1 MAMTQLLLA
10 RRLHTQRRIE
20 MNYSVEKLRHRNN
33 GTRAKQI
40 IFNDGTR
47 VLISYET
54 VVASVKDDKMY
65 RHWDK
70 WKATTGKHIAEFMG
84 VYKKEWDKMPVVNFR
99 DVLTSDQSVIT
110 EYVWVNTH
118 CKYATPI

>member
-1 MAMTQLLLA
+1 MSKEFY
-10 RRLHTQRRIE
+10 R
-20 MNYSVEKLRHRNN
+20 VEKLRHRNN

-54 VVASVKDDKMY
+54 VVASVKDGNMY
-65 RHWDK
+65 RHWND
-70 WKATTGKHIAEFMG
+70 WSATTGKHLNEFMG
-84 VYKKEWDKMPVVNFR
+84 VYKKEWKKMPVVRFQ

-110 EYVWVNTH
+110 EDVWSVTH
-118 CKYATPI
+118 CKYATPL